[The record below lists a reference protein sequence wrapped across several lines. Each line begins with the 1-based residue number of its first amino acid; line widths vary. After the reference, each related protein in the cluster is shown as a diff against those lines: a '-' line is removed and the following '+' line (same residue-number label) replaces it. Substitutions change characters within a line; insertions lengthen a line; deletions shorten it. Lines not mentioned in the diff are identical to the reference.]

1 MSEKNYGILLLSFSK
16 HSHQSSFVPLYQ
28 QNPRTR
34 IVAVADE
41 VDIEPELKAVN
52 QEWAQKLE
60 VPYIEGVDCALE
72 RTDVDVLSIG
82 HEIERRA
89 DLALRGA
96 AAGKHLWIDKFIGA
110 TIDECDAVVKGVEEA
125 GVKSII
131 PSYIY
136 GELVRQSRA
145 VLESGRLGDLLGLH
159 ADIMFGKGWPRPIPS
174 PPTRDI
180 FLPPGRWKFPDIK
193 RELLTVGAYSAGLIQ
208 QCLGPISHVYGQAGA
223 YFFPE
228 HAAHRA
234 DDFGTLTMT
243 DKAGRI
249 ATLCAGRIGVAAH
262 ALGGP
267 LQTYLIGTRGNILI
281 DAKSPRLDTFL
292 RHTVVDTDYQP
303 SPEDYMQWHS
313 GPPVLGATLMPDN
326 AGLEAGLEEF
336 VQALDEDRSP
346 TYTVREARDNMEI
359 LIAGYLS
366 VVRGKIVELPLERE
380 AS

>member
-28 QNPRTR
+28 QHPRTH
-34 IVAVADE
+34 IVAVTDE

-52 QEWAQKLE
+52 KKWAQQLD
-60 VPYIEGVDCALE
+60 VPYIEGVDRALE
-72 RTDVDVLSIG
+72 RADVDILSIG

-110 TIDECDAVVKGVEEA
+110 SIDECDAVVKGVEAA

-145 VLESGRLGDLLGLH
+145 VLDSGRLGDLLGLH
-159 ADIMFGKGWPRPIPS
+159 ADIMFGKGWARPIPS
-174 PPTRDI
+174 PPTRDA

-243 DKAGRI
+243 DDAGRI

-262 ALGGP
+262 AAGGP
-267 LQTYLIGTRGNILI
+267 QQTYLIGTKGNILI

-292 RHTVVDTDYQP
+292 RQTIVATNYQP
-303 SPEDYMQWHS
+303 HTEDYMQWHS
-313 GPPVLGATLMPDN
+313 GPPTLAAPLMPDN
-326 AGLEAGLEEF
+326 AGLGAGLQEF
-336 VQALDEDRSP
+336 IRALDEDRPP

-366 VVRGKIVELPLERE
+366 VVRGKLVELPLERE